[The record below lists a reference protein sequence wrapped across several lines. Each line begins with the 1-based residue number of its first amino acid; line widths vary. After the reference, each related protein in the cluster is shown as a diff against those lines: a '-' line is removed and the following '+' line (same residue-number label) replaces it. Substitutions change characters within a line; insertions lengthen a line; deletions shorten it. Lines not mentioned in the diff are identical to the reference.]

1 MVLHPTT
8 ATEPRKTVSPRHALL
23 ENLIAIVGQHLNDQI
38 LGLAGRL
45 SAGLLDVSD
54 MAIDAKEVHQRF
66 KAGNLLKKNS
76 HAFLQMTATAIDRA
90 VRKEIAQLAP
100 QPQQRPGGGDGS
112 GPMSL
117 VPYEEMDSRVTFGLV
132 GKPFDL
138 QYAEPLATLNVRL
151 AYLLDRD
158 ILRMGQNPFRPE
170 VFLIAVQKAWCEF
183 EADADSNN
191 LLLPLLTPAL
201 FLDLAPM
208 LEALNQALMRKGILP
223 GSVDGYKGRKDNQSS
238 AAKLLRAPPNQA
250 VLSQQLRQFFSSATA
265 DELSAPSQFDGLGD
279 EFDLTL
285 PNLPQ
290 AGGLHGLPN
299 LSRMPP
305 GSAWQQGG
313 NQGARGAVQNE
324 LMQKLSQ
331 VAAKQPLL
339 SYLASLQHRAPAR
352 DFTAPGVREAAAAMH
367 LNRIKE
373 EAPKGSLSRTDETT
387 IDLLSTIFDTVFKDD
402 NISHEIRDLIRL
414 LQIPVLKAA
423 LIDKEFFFQEEH
435 PARRLIDTLSRQGWE
450 QRKGPEDPLFRAMQR
465 SVDKVEREFDQE
477 LSVFSEAV
485 HELEASIQAEE
496 QAAASAISEPI
507 ATALKQEK
515 MAQATRSAK
524 AAIALRVNTGE
535 VQTVIET
542 FLENRWISV
551 LTVAYSV
558 EDEKPGAVN
567 NATRTMEDLI
577 WSVKPKVSMDER
589 KQLIGKLPAL
599 LSALNKWL
607 DIVKWQDADRL
618 QFFAELAECH
628 ASIVRAPIELTPE
641 RQVEI
646 SVEVAQQAA
655 ERRLERQSQMS
666 EAAPEPEPD
675 EAVDA
680 VGALQ
685 RGMWM
690 EFDQPDGTLHKVKL
704 AWISPLRTLF
714 IFSTG
719 ARQEAFS
726 LTGEVLAQRFRDN
739 QVEVISN
746 DGVVARALSQ
756 AMEEVAVSDE
766 AADAH
771 NAYA

>member
-1 MVLHPTT
+1 M
-8 ATEPRKTVSPRHALL
+8 SPRHALL
-23 ENLIAIVGQHLNDQI
+23 ENMIALVGQHLNDQI
-38 LGLAGRL
+38 LGLAARL
-45 SAGLLDVSD
+45 AAGLLDVSD
-54 MAIDAKEVHQRF
+54 MALDAKEVHQRF
-66 KAGNLLKKNS
+66 KAGNLLKKNN
-76 HAFLQMTATAIDRA
+76 HAFLHLTATAIDHA

-100 QPQQRPGGGDGS
+100 VQPRAGGADPSGS
-112 GPMSL
+112 MSL
-117 VPYEEMDSRVTFGLV
+117 VPYEEMESRVTFGLV
-132 GKPFDL
+132 SRPFEL
-138 QYAEPLATLNVRL
+138 QYADPLATLNVRL

-158 ILRMGQNPFRPE
+158 ILRMAQNPFRPE

-183 EADADSNN
+183 EADADSNK
-191 LLLPLLTPAL
+191 LLLPLFTPAL
-201 FLDLAPM
+201 FLDLGPM
-208 LEALNQALMRKGILP
+208 LEALNQVLVRKGILP

-265 DELSAPSQFDGLGD
+265 DELSAPAGFDALDD

-285 PNLPQ
+285 PHLPQ

-299 LSRMPP
+299 LSRMPAA
-305 GSAWQQGG
+305 SAWQQGG
-313 NQGARGAVQNE
+313 AKND

-339 SYLASLQHRAPAR
+339 AYLASLQHRAPAR
-352 DFTAPGVREAAAAMH
+352 DFATPAVREAAAALH

-387 IDLLSTIFDTVFKDD
+387 IDLLSTIFDTVFQDD

-485 HELEASIQAEE
+485 QELEASIQAEE
-496 QAAASAISEPI
+496 QAAASAMSEPI

-577 WSVKPKVSMDER
+577 WSVKPKVSMEER

-646 SVEVAQQAA
+646 SLEVAQQAA
-655 ERRLERQSQMS
+655 ERRLERQSQHS
-666 EAAPEPEPD
+666 AAEPEPEPD
-675 EAVDA
+675 QAVDA

-726 LTGEVLAQRFRDN
+726 VTGEVLAQRFRDN
-739 QVEVISN
+739 EVEVISS

-756 AMEEVAVSDE
+756 AMEEVAVSE
-766 AADAH
+766 DASDNH